1 MVTVNIHEAKTKF
14 SKLLS
19 RVEGGEEIIIAKA
32 GRPIARIV
40 PLSPK
45 AKKRMPGSAKGR
57 IIIKE
62 SFFEP
67 LPEEILREFEE

>member
-1 MVTVNIHEAKTKF
+1 MVTVNIYEAKTKF

-40 PLSPK
+40 PLSSK
-45 AKKRMPGSAKGR
+45 AEKRMPGSAKGR